1 MSGSDSTGVRFTAL
15 TNEVARQAEE
25 LTKLTTRIER
35 YEEWLD
41 QLFQEIGIRRLS
53 RRPLRVRA

>member
-1 MSGSDSTGVRFTAL
+1 VTDSRINSL
-15 TNEVARQAEE
+15 QNEVARQAEE
-25 LTKLTTRIER
+25 ITKLSTRIER

-53 RRPLRVRA
+53 RRPLKVRA